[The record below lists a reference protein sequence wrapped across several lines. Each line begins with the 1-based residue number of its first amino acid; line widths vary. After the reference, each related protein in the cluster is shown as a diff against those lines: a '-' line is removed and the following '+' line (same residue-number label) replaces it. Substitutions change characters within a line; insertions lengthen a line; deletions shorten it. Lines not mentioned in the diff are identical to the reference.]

1 MAKKRP
7 GRTSAAHVRD
17 LLAASPAVA
26 RCLALQRREDCLL
39 AQVRELLAPAARP
52 HCIQVSTADGT
63 LTVTVDAAAWAT
75 RLRYQAPDLAQG
87 LAGAGITAVKVRA
100 RPRAGGAR
108 RQTTQRLAKL
118 NPTVVEHLLAAA
130 AHMADAGLADVFR
143 RLATRHQEARPG
155 APLD

>member
-17 LLAASPAVA
+17 LLTTSPAVA

-52 HCIQVSTADGT
+52 HCIQVSTTDGT

-75 RLRYQAPDLAQG
+75 RLRYQAPDLARG
-87 LAGAGITAVKVRA
+87 LEGAGITSVKVRA
-100 RPRAGGAR
+100 RPRERVAR
-108 RQTTQRLAKL
+108 RQTAQHLARLTPA
-118 NPTVVEHLLAAA
+118 VVEHLMAAA
-130 AHMADAGLADVFR
+130 AHMTDAGLADVFR
-143 RLATRHQEARPG
+143 RLAARHQEARPG